1 MGTQESLFQRKQG
14 VVLHQ
19 IPYISKW
26 IVDSQMDQLDFNDLF
41 CRKVLIVPIKLR
53 PVVVEQNQLQ
63 EFARS
68 SWFWICFVNVENV
81 GAGPVETFW

>member
-1 MGTQESLFQRKQG
+1 M
-14 VVLHQ
+14 
-19 IPYISKW
+19 
-26 IVDSQMDQLDFNDLF
+26 
-41 CRKVLIVPIKLR
+41 R
-53 PVVVEQNQLQ
+53 PVVVGQNQLQ